1 MPAARRRDWIEKS
14 GFLCKQRAA
23 GQQEDVLMAQKRVSG
38 VHLFFKPVGSEEESL
53 AIDSLEHSSSKILD
67 PILMGKRVRNVG

>member
-1 MPAARRRDWIEKS
+1 
-14 GFLCKQRAA
+14 
-23 GQQEDVLMAQKRVSG
+23 MAQRRVSG